1 MLFYYIAFFIFS
13 FSQCRYQGQG
23 IHGVV
28 QNSATNNGNVVMM
41 VQPGGATNGTGTGT
55 VSPSIQRIP
64 LPGKFLTK
72 SYLLFV
78 IKQIYTYLNFHEFD
92 IINNRTRITRRRAS
106 LRKCKTISQN
116 SQTAPSSR
124 KTRSRG

>member
-1 MLFYYIAFFIFS
+1 MIPHLTVNYLLEKSPMLFYYIAFFIFS

-64 LPGKFLTK
+64 LPGTFLTK

-78 IKQIYTYLNFHEFD
+78 IKF
-92 IINNRTRITRRRAS
+92 
-106 LRKCKTISQN
+106 
-116 SQTAPSSR
+116 
-124 KTRSRG
+124 